1 MFDEYRIFI
10 GMTSEQKRNLDKKI
24 SEFESFVEFHSYA
37 YENDIIFD
45 NEEWEEYSNKMKKIL
60 DEKQDSSIYIDT
72 TGLILP
78 QTIGQ

>member
-1 MFDEYRIFI
+1 
-10 GMTSEQKRNLDKKI
+10 MTSEQKRNLDKKL
-24 SEFESFVEFHSYA
+24 SEFNSFMELHEYA
-37 YENDIIFD
+37 NKNNIIFD
-45 NEEWEEYSNKMKKIL
+45 NEEWEEYSNRMKKIL

>member
-10 GMTSEQKRNLDKKI
+10 GMTSEQKLNLDKKL
-24 SEFESFVEFHSYA
+24 SEFNSFMELHEYA
-37 YENDIIFD
+37 NKNNIIFD
-45 NEEWEEYSNKMKKIL
+45 NEEWEEYSNRMKKIL

>member
-1 MFDEYRIFI
+1 
-10 GMTSEQKRNLDKKI
+10 MTSEQKLNLDKKL
-24 SEFESFVEFHSYA
+24 SEFNSFMELHEYA
-37 YENDIIFD
+37 NKNNIIFD
-45 NEEWEEYSNKMKKIL
+45 NEEWEEYSNRMKKIL